1 MRKKSTSQSAFFN
14 LRVLIGLVVLVA
26 GTFLALF
33 GFGAF
38 STVLAQAKVS
48 APGSK
53 KAREMLATVRYT
65 SSRVPMQGVGPI
77 HFLAADRPAM
87 ATAPS
92 SGRKWAEPAQPQTN
106 PWRLQATL
114 GGVVTDLAFPSATVG
129 YAAAELGRV
138 WKTTDSGET
147 WTLIMNLGF
156 PYYWYGVEALSE
168 SDVVVSGFDNSNFRG
183 LLRWSHDGGQTWGP
197 EVVLTAT
204 GWSDRVRFADAL
216 KGLVLDQLSQSQP
229 TAAHYTTN
237 GGPTAGD
244 WTQVIVSPNSGW
256 FGHQFSLLPN
266 LRARAS
272 GIWYCDSVNGGASWS
287 CRQHIDEVFDGP
299 TFFVDDS
306 SGWVGGGAISPF
318 VAGWVHRT
326 TDGGGTWSGRVLDTP
341 WPIRSFLFLTPQI
354 GWAAGGNGS
363 SAVGGIYFST
373 DGGQTWV
380 LDLDSGHET
389 NACAS
394 VGSRIWCAGF
404 ANVGSWQSVI
414 HVLDFPLPTPTPTP
428 TGTPSPTPTAT
439 PTPTPTATPTPT
451 PTGTPTPTPTATPCP
466 AEEWVARYNGPGNG
480 TDIAYAIAVDALG
493 NVYVTGWSTGSGT
506 SLDYATTK
514 YDASGAQQWVARY
527 NGPANREEYATAIA
541 VDGLGN
547 VYVTGQS
554 RVSNTNYEY
563 ATIKYDASGAQQW
576 VARYNSPGFGNN
588 YAAAI
593 AVDSAGNVYVTGQS
607 PGSGTGFDYATIK
620 YDGSGQQQWV
630 ARYNGPGNGPDYAW
644 AIAVDA
650 AGNVYV
656 TGQSTGS
663 GTGFDYATIKYD
675 ALGAEQ
681 WVARFNGPANLNDNA
696 RAIAIDASGNVYVT
710 GQSTGSGTGFDYA
723 TIKYDALGAEQW
735 VARYNG
741 PGNGADDA
749 YGIAVDSSGN
759 VYVSGQSTGS
769 GTGFDYATIKYDA
782 LGAEQWVA
790 RYNGPG
796 NADDVATAIAV
807 NGSGNVYVTGWS
819 TGSGTGFDYATIKY
833 SQSSCTTPTPTS
845 TPTAT
850 ATFTPTP
857 TATATTAAT
866 FTPTPTPTATHTP
879 TPTLTVTATATATA
893 TPTATHTP
901 TPTPTATATPTATF
915 TPMVTPTATPT
926 ATSTATP
933 TASPTPTATPTLTPR
948 PSPTPRIAPT
958 PRSRPTP
965 PPRP

>member
-1 MRKKSTSQSAFFN
+1 MARPTLSMKKKSTAQSAFFD
-14 LRVLIGLVVLVA
+14 LRVLIGLFVFLA
-26 GTFLALF
+26 GIFLALLSS
-33 GFGAF
+33 GAF
-38 STVLAQAKVS
+38 SNASAQVKASALDPTKAGETSVTVN
-48 APGSK
+48 
-53 KAREMLATVRYT
+53 YT
-65 SSRVPMQGVGPI
+65 SSRVPVQGAGPI
-77 HFLAADRPAM
+77 HVLAADGPAM
-87 ATAPS
+87 ANAPTPV
-92 SGRKWAEPAQPQTN
+92 GRRAEPAQAQTN

-114 GGVVTDLAFPSATVG
+114 GGVITDLTFPTATVG

-138 WKTTDSGET
+138 WKTTDGGET

-168 SDVVVSGFDNSNFRG
+168 DDVVISGFDNSNFRG

-197 EVVLTAT
+197 EVVLTAS
-204 GWSDRVRFADAL
+204 GWSDRVRFADSL
-216 KGLVLDQLSQSQP
+216 NGLVVDQLTTSLP
-229 TAAHYTTN
+229 TSAHYTTN
-237 GGPTAGD
+237 GGQTGAD
-244 WTQVIVSPNSGW
+244 WTQVIPSPNSGW

-272 GIWYCDSVNGGASWS
+272 GIWYCDSLNGGASWS
-287 CRQHIDEVFDGP
+287 CRQHIDQVFDGP
-299 TFFVDDS
+299 TFFFDDS
-306 SGWVGGGAISPF
+306 YGWVGGGAISPF

-326 TDGGGTWSGRVLDTP
+326 TDGGATWSDRVLDAP

-354 GWAAGGNGS
+354 GWAGGGNGPNT
-363 SAVGGIYFST
+363 VGGIYFSE

-380 LDLDSGHET
+380 LDLDTGHET
-389 NACAS
+389 NACA
-394 VGSRIWCAGF
+394 
-404 ANVGSWQSVI
+404 NVGARVWCVGFGVVNGSYQSVV
-414 HVLDFPLPTPTPTP
+414 HVLDFPLPTPSPTTTPTATPSPSATP
-428 TGTPSPTPTAT
+428 TSSPTPTAT
-439 PTPTPTATPTPT
+439 PTPTPTATPPATA
-451 PTGTPTPTPTATPCP
+451 TPTATPSPTSTPCP

-493 NVYVTGWSTGSGT
+493 NVYVTGWSLGSGT
-506 SLDYATTK
+506 SFDYATTK

-593 AVDSAGNVYVTGQS
+593 AVDSAGNIYVTGQS

-644 AIAVDA
+644 AIAADS

-675 ALGAEQ
+675 ASGAEQ
-681 WVARFNGPANLNDNA
+681 WVARFNGPGNGEDDAYG
-696 RAIAIDASGNVYVT
+696 IAVDSSGNVYVT

-723 TIKYDALGAEQW
+723 TIKYDASGTEQW

-741 PGNGADDA
+741 PGNG
-749 YGIAVDSSGN
+749 
-759 VYVSGQSTGS
+759 
-769 GTGFDYATIKYDA
+769 
-782 LGAEQWVA
+782 
-790 RYNGPG
+790 
-796 NADDVATAIAV
+796 DDVATAIAV
-807 NGSGNVYVTGWS
+807 NDSGNVHLTGWRA
-819 TGSGTGFDYATIKY
+819 GPGTGNDYATLKY
-833 SQSSCTTPTPTS
+833 SQSSCTTPTPTPTS

-857 TATATTAAT
+857 TATATATAT
-866 FTPTPTPTATHTP
+866 FTPTPTATATATHTP
-879 TPTLTVTATATATA
+879 TPIPTATFTPTATATATA
-893 TPTATHTP
+893 TATF
-901 TPTPTATATPTATF
+901 TPTATAT
-915 TPMVTPTATPT
+915 ATP
-926 ATSTATP
+926 
-933 TASPTPTATPTLTPR
+933 TPTLTPR
-948 PSPTPRIAPT
+948 PTPTPRPPPT
-958 PRSRPTP
+958 PRPRPTATLQ
-965 PPRP
+965 